1 MSDRSRELGARILSA
16 ALLLCVLA
24 LATPAAAQKADPE
37 GLATGFVESWNA
49 HDMKAFG
56 NLFTE
61 DADFVNVAGTWWKG
75 RAEIQAK
82 HEAGHAIR
90 YKASTLVTSGTT
102 VKQLRPD
109 VAVVHVRWTLS
120 GAVDAEGKAA
130 PVRQGLLQIIGV
142 KQGDGWR
149 IASAQNTN
157 QAPPQ

>member
-1 MSDRSRELGARILSA
+1 MSDRFHERGAQVLSGA
-16 ALLLCVLA
+16 VLLCVLA
-24 LATPAAAQKADPE
+24 LATPAAAQTPDPE
-37 GLATGFVESWNA
+37 GLATGFAESWNA

-82 HEAGHAIR
+82 HEAGHALR
-90 YKASTLVTSGTT
+90 YKASSLVTSGAT
-102 VKQLRPD
+102 VRQLRPD
-109 VAVVHVRWTLS
+109 VALVHVRWTLS

-130 PVRQGLLQIIGV
+130 PVRQGILQIVGV
-142 KQGDGWR
+142 KQPDGWR
-149 IASAQNTN
+149 IASGQNTN